1 MFDDIYVGHF
11 FSLPVA
17 ILCGFLL
24 GLGDSSF
31 NTQVHIIAPMYWC
44 LLIIILY
51 QQSVK
56 QLTRIKSN
64 LKIAVNQ

>member
-1 MFDDIYVGHF
+1 MFDDICVGHF

-31 NTQVHIIAPMYWC
+31 NTQVHNNCTHVLVFIDNNPVPAVCKTID
-44 LLIIILY
+44 
-51 QQSVK
+51 K
-56 QLTRIKSN
+56 N
-64 LKIAVNQ
+64 KI